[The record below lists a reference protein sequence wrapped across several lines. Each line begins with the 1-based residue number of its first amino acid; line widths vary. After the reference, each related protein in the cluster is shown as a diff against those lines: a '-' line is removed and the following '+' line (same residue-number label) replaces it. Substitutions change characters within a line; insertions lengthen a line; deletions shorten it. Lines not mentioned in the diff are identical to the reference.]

1 MFFDSDSY
9 ILDTDKV
16 NQLFVVYRKIDVLLA
31 KHRRGI
37 DVIDVRNIESLKEKR
52 CHYREVMVTLDLLN
66 AYEAWLKE
74 LGIE

>member
-1 MFFDSDSY
+1 MSDSDSY

-16 NQLFVVYRKIDVLLA
+16 NHLFVTFRKMDVLLA
-31 KHRRGI
+31 KHRKGI
-37 DVIDVRNIESLKEKR
+37 DVMDVRDIENLKEKR
-52 CHYREVMVTLDLLN
+52 WHYRKVMVTLDLLN

>member
-16 NQLFVVYRKIDVLLA
+16 NQLFITYRKIDVLLA
-31 KHRRGI
+31 KHRKGI
-37 DVIDVRNIESLKEKR
+37 NVMDVRDIESLKEKR
-52 CHYREVMVTLDLLN
+52 WHYREVMVTLDLLN
-66 AYEAWLKE
+66 AYEVWLKE